1 MGRNKNLK
9 SGASLI
15 VMLVCMAVIASVFGY
30 FISSWVL
37 DYVAEPDEE
46 SIVEEETIGAPDA
59 DEEDLEDE
67 FKVDNEE
74 GETSVDAD
82 SRRENF
88 AEEDE
93 TSNLEEIGEDT
104 ETDAIEPTESDEL
117 YTIQVGAFSDESNA
131 EQKVSMLQEKG
142 FSGYITTKE
151 PYRVQVGAFKT
162 EEAASDLK
170 EELTTAGFSVYISN

>member
-46 SIVEEETIGAPDA
+46 SIIEEETISAPDA
-59 DEEDLEDE
+59 DEGDLTDE
-67 FKVDNEE
+67 FKVE
-74 GETSVDAD
+74 GEDDETSVEAD
-82 SRRENF
+82 NERDDLVER
-88 AEEDE
+88 DE
-93 TSNLEEIGEDT
+93 TGDLEEIGNDT
-104 ETDAIEPTESDEL
+104 EAEGIEPTESDEL
-117 YTIQVGAFSDESNA
+117 YTLQVGAFSEEGNA
-131 EQKVSMLQEKG
+131 EQKINMLQEEG
-142 FSGYITTKE
+142 FNGYITSEE
-151 PYRVQVGAFKT
+151 PYRVQVGAFRT

-170 EELTTAGFSVYISN
+170 EELIEAGFSVYISN